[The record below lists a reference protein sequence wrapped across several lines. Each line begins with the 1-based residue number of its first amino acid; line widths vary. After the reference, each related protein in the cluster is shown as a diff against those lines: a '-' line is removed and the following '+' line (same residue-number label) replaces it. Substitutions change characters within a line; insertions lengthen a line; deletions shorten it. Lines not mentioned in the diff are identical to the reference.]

1 MARLLRRTKTAKE
14 TFMYVVRN
22 SSDGPKA
29 RIVQDNKVVCKH
41 TTLHKATGK
50 FYNLTT
56 TFDFTDVSMARVLQ
70 LAAETLVIRW
80 RTAFKN
86 ADKIDEGADNQ
97 VIEVKDLRFGKIRFT
112 RVQKAEKQFQD
123 LTVEDKKALLAK
135 LMAEVGK

>member
-1 MARLLRRTKTAKE
+1 
-14 TFMYVVRN
+14 
-22 SSDGPKA
+22 
-29 RIVQDNKVVCKH
+29 
-41 TTLHKATGK
+41 
-50 FYNLTT
+50 
-56 TFDFTDVSMARVLQ
+56 MARVLQ